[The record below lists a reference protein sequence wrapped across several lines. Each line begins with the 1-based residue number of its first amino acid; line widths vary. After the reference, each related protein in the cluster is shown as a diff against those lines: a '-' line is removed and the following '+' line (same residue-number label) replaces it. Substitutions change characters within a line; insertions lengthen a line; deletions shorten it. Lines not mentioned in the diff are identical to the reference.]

1 MAAALG
7 GIGSRP
13 RLPPSV
19 RVARG
24 RRPGRTTRTETPMLR
39 NAIIALVI
47 ALILF
52 ALGFSGLGQIAWIIA
67 GVFFVLFLIALVMH
81 LTKKV

>member
-1 MAAALG
+1 
-7 GIGSRP
+7 
-13 RLPPSV
+13 
-19 RVARG
+19 
-24 RRPGRTTRTETPMLR
+24 MLR

-47 ALILF
+47 AVIL
-52 ALGFSGLGQIAWIIA
+52 AILGFGFLGQIAYIIA

>member
-1 MAAALG
+1 
-7 GIGSRP
+7 
-13 RLPPSV
+13 
-19 RVARG
+19 
-24 RRPGRTTRTETPMLR
+24 MLR

>member
-1 MAAALG
+1 
-7 GIGSRP
+7 
-13 RLPPSV
+13 
-19 RVARG
+19 
-24 RRPGRTTRTETPMLR
+24 MLK

-47 ALILF
+47 SLILT
-52 ALGFSGLGQIAWIIA
+52 AVGFGGLGSIAWIIA